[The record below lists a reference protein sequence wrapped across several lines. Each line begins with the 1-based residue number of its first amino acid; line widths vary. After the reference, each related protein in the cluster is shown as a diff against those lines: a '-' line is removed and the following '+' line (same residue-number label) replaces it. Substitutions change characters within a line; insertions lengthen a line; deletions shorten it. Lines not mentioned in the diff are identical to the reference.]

1 MKKNLIY
8 AFLSAI
14 ALFGATGFSACSS
27 SDEVVDNPNYDPET
41 NTVKTQ
47 LAISLPDYVGK
58 SGTRQTAAVVQ
69 TSNNFRGMD
78 NMWLIAFAS
87 EVDGSSP
94 TVSPYRNSIHN
105 LPAISTFDKDPQ
117 KAMVYNDLSIPVGTG
132 AFMFYGKAQDNG
144 SDPFF
149 NGLLIAPSTF
159 AGTVS
164 SYNFYLQS
172 IYGSGEVPV
181 PVPDK
186 ATHILDYLKSIR
198 SVTVA
203 NATLQAY
210 LHSFQPVSGSSASV
224 QAAVQN
230 LYDNVKASSADAAD
244 KTAVYNAIKGTSTVY
259 AEIENDVVTLTNDN
273 ILGYPANINLPD
285 GAAVINWSNA
295 ANPTIQTTAFGSMNI
310 PSLDRYVYPPS
321 LYYRTNT
328 SIGVSNNPS
337 VSTTYGND
345 SWANI
350 VASDKYVKNA
360 KVDVNT
366 RSIALLKQIQYAVG
380 RLDLTIQ
387 AGAEKLKDSKGVEVT
402 VPDAGFP
409 VSAVLV
415 GGQGPVGYNFEPSGV
430 GNQIIY
436 DRIMNT
442 SSMSAKSGTPSAVN
456 HTLVLETS
464 TADIYIAIE
473 LTNNSGVQFQ
483 GKDGFVP
490 KGGKFYLIGKVTLTD
505 GKDSN
510 NNPRT
515 KIFEQDY
522 ITKVNFT
529 IDPNAAG
536 GEDSGLGAAYNVIP
550 DLKDTDLEV
559 AFSVDLEW
567 IPGLTFNIQI

>member
-1 MKKNLIY
+1 MKKNFIY

-78 NMWLIAFAS
+78 NMWLVAFAS

-172 IYGSGEVPV
+172 IYGSGEI
-181 PVPDK
+181 PDK

-198 SVTVA
+198 SVTVTD
-203 NATLQAY
+203 ATLQAC
-210 LHSFQPVSGSSASV
+210 LHSFQPVNGSSASV

-230 LYDNVKASSADAAD
+230 LYDNVKASSADAAK
-244 KTAVYNAIKGTSTVY
+244 KTDVYKAIKGTSTVY

-295 ANPTIQTTAFGSMNI
+295 ANPTIQATAFGSMNI

-337 VSTTYGND
+337 VSSSYGND

-415 GGQGPVGYNFEPSGV
+415 GGQGSVGYNFEPSGV

-464 TADIYIAIE
+464 TAASYIYIAIE

-510 NNPRT
+510 NKPRT